1 MTCKVYR
8 TVKWWP
14 WNFFLNF
21 RLDFPLNFSFDEA
34 FVGAGTASSWRTAT
48 WRHGSNAAIILESM
62 LTAVYPHPKSKRI
75 LTNTVPMV
83 SLRNS
88 WKSFILTR
96 FFCRLFK
103 IHLLKSHEKFV
114 KIFFYECFTEIRIPI
129 LWKNRET
136 LFIL

>member
-14 WNFFLNF
+14 WNIFLNF

-83 SLRNS
+83 SLQKFVNS
-88 WKSFILTR
+88 SWNSFILTKY
-96 FFCRLFK
+96 FCRKFNFLK
-103 IHLLKSHEKFV
+103 ITKNSWNFV
-114 KIFFYECFTEIRIPI
+114 FHKNQNSNVM
-129 LWKNRET
+129 KNREI
-136 LFIL
+136 LFVF

>member
-1 MTCKVYR
+1 MTCKVYW
-8 TVKWWP
+8 TVIWWP

-75 LTNTVPMV
+75 LTNMVPMV
-83 SLRNS
+83 SLRKS
-88 WKSFILTR
+88 WKKSV
-96 FFCRLFK
+96 K
-103 IHLLKSHEKFV
+103 IFHFNEIFLQIVQNSLLLKSHEKFV
-114 KIFFYECFTEIRIPI
+114 KFFLRMFY
-129 LWKNRET
+129 WN
-136 LFIL
+136 